1 MGICGKANKWGGCVS
16 YVTASLYIDGYDGR
30 LRVGWS
36 DRYNCGHT
44 CSLSAYSGYS
54 LAITAAIRLQCT
66 MVRSSQAERWRRER
80 VGNFYYIAFYLSH
93 PRVPVVDLP
102 SNPYLRCTLMLK
114 WCHYILLHF
123 CRYGPQHDSGF
134 FALVSGVNIIL
145 LREYLHTSF
154 FEKPNSETK
163 ANYIDN

>member
-1 MGICGKANKWGGCVS
+1 MRICAKAKKLGGCVS
-16 YVTASLYIDGYDGR
+16 YVTATLYIDGYDGR

-36 DRYNCGHT
+36 DWYNSGHT

-54 LAITAAIRLQCT
+54 LVITAAIRLQCT

-80 VGNFYYIAFYLSH
+80 GGNFYYIPLYLSH

-102 SNPYLRCTLMLK
+102 SNPYFRCTLMLN
-114 WCHYILLHF
+114 WCHYKYSNTF
-123 CRYGPQHDSGF
+123 VYGPHHDSGF

-145 LREYLHTSF
+145 LCEYLHTSF
-154 FEKPNSETK
+154 FAKPNSEAK
-163 ANYIDN
+163 ANSSDN